1 MVKGGALDLM
11 LDRLVAR
18 RDSFAVFVQG
28 NAFGYQR
35 NTLEKSGAG
44 WKYSEDTQIGPI
56 VQQHTEVSFGADLAM
71 GVVKQTGKS
80 QGKDT
85 KIDVS
90 YAGGRAKGSA
100 TTPQADGSLKTV
112 QVDAEV
118 PAGAVDDNVLSALLP
133 AFKWAA
139 GAKFTVPVFQSGKG
153 ALTPVTLT
161 VSGEEIADVPA
172 GKIAAWKVEL
182 TGLDGSVTFWIEKAA
197 PNRLVKIGIVGA
209 PIEIR
214 LVK

>member
-1 MVKGGALDLM
+1 
-11 LDRLVAR
+11 
-18 RDSFAVFVQG
+18 
-28 NAFGYQR
+28 
-35 NTLEKSGAG
+35 
-44 WKYSEDTQIGPI
+44 
-56 VQQHTEVSFGADLAM
+56 M

-112 QVDAEV
+112 QVDAKV
-118 PAGAVDDNVLSALLP
+118 PTGAIDDNVLSALLP
-133 AFKWAA
+133 TFKWAA

-153 ALTPVTLT
+153 ALTPITLT
-161 VSGEEIADVPA
+161 VSGEETADVPA
-172 GKIAAWKVEL
+172 GKIAAWKVDL
-182 TGLDGSVTFWIEKAA
+182 TGLDAPVTFWIEKAG